1 MQFTITSIHYFPNYY
16 KKSRLQCTTK
26 FKKRLL
32 NDCSIRVIPTRQNW
46 ELSSAHSL
54 TLVVVA
60 FHDIAAAA
68 VNGNRLDVVKRSG
81 HNPTQS
87 QIINPMAPDLNPDW
101 TDCSNSGRQAVMS
114 PEILGGNPLLITLM

>member
-1 MQFTITSIHYFPNYY
+1 MIVLLECFNNYLLKLGAHKLYIHCFM
-16 KKSRLQCTTK
+16 
-26 FKKRLL
+26 
-32 NDCSIRVIPTRQNW
+32 
-46 ELSSAHSL
+46 L

-68 VNGNRLDVVKRSG
+68 VNGNRLDVVKCNG
-81 HNPTQS
+81 HAPTQS

-114 PEILGGNPLLITLM
+114 PEILWNVILY